1 MGINSLTNSIEDIF
15 LFIRFMELNRNYLK
29 PVIKGGE
36 PMLSKRGLYPS
47 VNTVLKNIEMKNFD
61 NMFKIISLIDG
72 KKNLLEIF
80 NYLNISIKEFVNTIE
95 LLHQKHLIKF

>member
-1 MGINSLTNSIEDIF
+1 MSLE
-15 LFIRFMELNRNYLK
+15 
-29 PVIKGGE
+29 
-36 PMLSKRGLYPS
+36 
-47 VNTVLKNIEMKNFD
+47 LKNIEMKNFD